1 MNKKFTKLCI
11 AMLALL
17 VSTGSLIGA
26 ENRSLGVYINEAQV
40 AFNNSTGYPRVEDSN
55 TLIPIN
61 LVSSYLGYNVT
72 WEQKSQKVGISKK
85 GTTIELTVGSNKAIV
100 NKKTVVMDTTAKVY
114 NNRTYVPLRFVAENM
129 GVKVEYKVVQGK
141 QSVYLTLPSGE
152 EVKIPEVQVGTLVG
166 TAGDNHEE
174 NLENI
179 RNFFGTDLHSSTGDP
194 SWNPVGGNLNS
205 SFIHVET
212 PASHEDF
219 EVRIV
224 ITAWYTGVEGDFYK
238 QIPPKAKALFDFYL
252 PNGSSKLYKI
262 VDDGYNGRLGSTVSN
277 YLNKDI
283 QNTIGSDGRVVK
295 MFDYQNGLRIEIG
308 HKK

>member
-26 ENRSLGVYINEAQV
+26 ENKNLGVCINEAQV
-40 AFNNSTGYPRVEDSN
+40 AFNNSTGYPRVEDGN

-72 WEQKSQKVGISKK
+72 WDQKSQKVGISKK

-152 EVKIPEVQVGTLVG
+152 EVKIPETTPGTLVG
-166 TAGDNHEE
+166 TAGDDHEA
-174 NLENI
+174 NMNAI
-179 RNFFGTDLHSSTGDP
+179 RDFFGDGLV
-194 SWNPVGGNLNS
+194 NNVGNANWDIVGNGLGS
-205 SFIHVET
+205 SFISVEY
-212 PASHEDF
+212 PASYEDF

-224 ITAWYTGVEGDFYK
+224 IKAWYTGSQGDGYK
-238 QIPPKAKALFDFYL
+238 VIPPKAKALFDFYL
-252 PNGSSKLYKI
+252 PNGSNKLYKI
-262 VDDGYNGRLGSTVSN
+262 VDDGYNNRLDDLSKYVG
-277 YLNKDI
+277 KDI
-283 QNTIGSDGRVVK
+283 QNMIGSDGRVVK
-295 MFDYQNGLRIEIG
+295 IFDYQNGLRIEIG